1 MKNRV
6 VLFSLAGLGL
16 TAFLHAQDYKLE
28 PLTAAPAD
36 LPPAYTSTI
45 AANGYRVA
53 GLTGPTC
60 EIWFRK
66 SIPTSAQPADTNI
79 VFEIAQGT
87 LLGVIRFPVKGED
100 RRGQLINPGLYT
112 LRYSNDPVDG
122 AHQGVAPQR
131 DFALIT
137 PVANDPDP
145 NSTPGFDA
153 LVQMSRKASES
164 PHPAVLSLESPAGS
178 TFPALV
184 TEGDTPDWVLCVR
197 IGDLKI
203 AIILVGKV
211 QG

>member
-36 LPPAYTSTI
+36 LPAAYAPLI
-45 AANGYRVA
+45 AAEGYRI
-53 GLTGPTC
+53 TGPAGPKC

-66 SIPTSAQPADTNI
+66 SIPTGAQPADNSI
-79 VFEIAQGT
+79 VFGIAQGT
-87 LLGVIRFPVKGED
+87 LIGVIRFPAKGED
-100 RRGQLINPGLYT
+100 RRGQPINPGLYT

-131 DFALIT
+131 DFALMT
-137 PVANDPDP
+137 PAATDADP
-145 NSTPGFDA
+145 NSTPAFDA
-153 LVQMSRKASES
+153 LVQMSRKASGS
-164 PHPAVLSLESPAGS
+164 PHPAVLSLESPNGG

-197 IGDLKI
+197 IGDLKL
-203 AIILVGKV
+203 AIILVGRV
-211 QG
+211 QS